1 MNVSHA
7 PEASATVLVADP
19 DLRWSDAYVELLP
32 LHETEVVRVFDG
44 RDALVKAL
52 AHPFGLII
60 ANTHLPLID
69 GYALCRILRSDLAT
83 ERRPIML
90 LTWDGRS
97 AARDFAAQ
105 VGADALL
112 VKPIDPKVLR
122 TEAQRLI
129 LRSHG
134 LRDRSDGIRIN
145 GKVQLNIGTTR
156 GVR

>member
-1 MNVSHA
+1 MNVSHP

-69 GYALCRILRSDLAT
+69 GYALCRILRSDLAA

-90 LTWDGRS
+90 LTWDDRS
-97 AARDFAAQ
+97 AARVRAAQ

-112 VKPIDPKVLR
+112 VKPIDATILR

-129 LRSHG
+129 LRSHA
-134 LRDRSDGIRIN
+134 LRGRSNNVRSK
-145 GKVQLNIGTTR
+145 GKV
-156 GVR
+156 